1 MWGIKGVVFV
11 AYALAFGGFLLFSD
25 SGVTTALGLTLITI
39 ASGAVVA
46 RFGLRRPSRPRE

>member
-39 ASGAVVA
+39 ASGAVIA